1 VNKVIFVAAVLLLIG
16 SQVQAQE
23 SPVSSDINT
32 TQIVPLSPSPTPVAV
47 ATPAPA
53 PSPAASDI
61 DKDADKDSHKD
72 KHHAKKERKANFG
85 ALVSAEAHKLK
96 SEDLNGKQKMGSWVS
111 DQRRANDSKKADGQG
126 AGSAASS
133 NSDGRSANSAA
144 PTQGQSSSH
153 RK

>member
-1 VNKVIFVAAVLLLIG
+1 VNKVIFAAAVFLLIG
-16 SQVQAQE
+16 SQVHAQE
-23 SPVSSDINT
+23 SPVPSDGTTNT
-32 TQIVPLSPSPTPVAV
+32 TQVVPPSPVVV

-53 PSPAASDI
+53 PSPAVGDTDS
-61 DKDADKDSHKD
+61 DADKDSHKD

-111 DQRRANDSKKADGQG
+111 DQRRANDSKKAGGQG

-133 NSDGRSANSAA
+133 NSDGRSANSGA
-144 PTQGQSSSH
+144 PTQGQSNGH